1 MKSYRQTIAVLTLLA
16 LSVGILQGC
25 RQREP
30 DNRIYDDMFRESR
43 KRVMFSGNEIAEA
56 DARKMLAY
64 AEEHGSRYGKVMAYL
79 SLTSLAAQSGEYDD
93 MYRYMEVA
101 RASLDV
107 SDPAFLQA
115 YAYFVE
121 GTVDYST
128 VLSINSLMCYTKAL
142 QIYKQLGDS
151 LMVASCYINK
161 VNYFSTANNRA
172 AEQANLDSARSWA
185 PSDYWYT
192 IRLYEGVMENELG
205 HTAEAIDIYSELEH
219 AMGDSLSGTAPSA
232 ATARFWTL
240 FRVNHAMGF
249 LGAGMTDSAWQQYER
264 MCDIANRWGTD
275 FDRHCCRLVRACI
288 YAKQG
293 PMDSAIAIC
302 NDLYENYHGYHEM
315 TVKREALTLLTSCYE
330 SLGNY
335 RQVLETNKE
344 LQALES
350 TRSTDS
356 RYLEEVFDRQR
367 AYERSINELELRTAR
382 RGMAA
387 LVLSFLLVLIV
398 VVFFLYRQSRKLAD
412 RQARIREL
420 ESEQRLLQQQ
430 AEIDTTRMEHATTKE
445 QIASFAGEVRRV
457 ATGMP
462 KNLRAQLLQGISRME
477 ELKQQNEWD
486 EFEQSFNRQ
495 YEGFCDSLRQ
505 HAQGITDIEMKICML
520 LRVGLS
526 NREISD
532 TLHLADNTVR
542 TYRTRIRK
550 KLSLGENDDLI
561 AFLSSFGSTEKH
573 F

>member
-1 MKSYRQTIAVLTLLA
+1 MKANRPFIAVLA
-16 LSVGILQGC
+16 LVAIAAGMLQGC
-25 RQREP
+25 RHGEP
-30 DNRIYDDMFRESR
+30 DNRIYDEMFLENR

-56 DARKMLAY
+56 DARKMLAH

-107 SDPAFLQA
+107 TDPLFLQA
-115 YAYFVE
+115 YTYFVE

-142 QIYKQLGDS
+142 RLYEQLGDS

-172 AEQANLDSARSWA
+172 AEQANLDSARTWA
-185 PSDYWYT
+185 PKDYWYT

-205 HTAEAIDIYSELEH
+205 HTSEAVDIYSQLER
-219 AMGDSLSGTAPSA
+219 ALTDSLSGTAPSE

-249 LGAGMTDSAWQQYER
+249 LGAGMIDSAWQQYER
-264 MCDIANRWGTD
+264 MCDIADRWGTD

-288 YAKQG
+288 YADQE

-302 NDLYENYHGYHEM
+302 HDLYDNYLGYHEK
-315 TVKREALTLLTSCYE
+315 TVKREALTLLASCYE
-330 SLGNY
+330 SIGDY
-335 RQVLETNKE
+335 RQVLETQKA

-350 TRSTDS
+350 TRTTDS

-367 AYERSINELELRTAR
+367 TYERSINELELRTTQ
-382 RGMAA
+382 RGMVA
-387 LVLSFLLVLIV
+387 LGLTFLLALIV
-398 VVFFLYRQSRKLAD
+398 VAFFLYRQSRKLAE

-420 ESEQRLLQQQ
+420 ENERRLSQQQ
-430 AEIDTTRMEHATTKE
+430 AEIDASKMENAATHE
-445 QIASFAGEVRRV
+445 QMASFAGEVRRI

-462 KNLRAQLLQGISRME
+462 KNLRSQLLQGLSRLE
-477 ELKQQNEWD
+477 QHQGQDAWD
-486 EFEQSFNRQ
+486 DFEQGFNRQ

-505 HAQGITDIEMKICML
+505 RASEITDIEMKICML
-520 LRVGLS
+520 VRIGMS

-550 KLSLGENDDLI
+550 KLSLSENDDLN
-561 AFLSSFGSTEKH
+561 AFLNGLGHAEK
-573 F
+573 

>member
-1 MKSYRQTIAVLTLLA
+1 
-16 LSVGILQGC
+16 
-25 RQREP
+25 
-30 DNRIYDDMFRESR
+30 
-43 KRVMFSGNEIAEA
+43 
-56 DARKMLAY
+56 
-64 AEEHGSRYGKVMAYL
+64 
-79 SLTSLAAQSGEYDD
+79 
-93 MYRYMEVA
+93 
-101 RASLDV
+101 
-107 SDPAFLQA
+107 
-115 YAYFVE
+115 
-121 GTVDYST
+121 
-128 VLSINSLMCYTKAL
+128 
-142 QIYKQLGDS
+142 
-151 LMVASCYINK
+151 
-161 VNYFSTANNRA
+161 
-172 AEQANLDSARSWA
+172 
-185 PSDYWYT
+185 
-192 IRLYEGVMENELG
+192 
-205 HTAEAIDIYSELEH
+205 
-219 AMGDSLSGTAPSA
+219 
-232 ATARFWTL
+232 
-240 FRVNHAMGF
+240 
-249 LGAGMTDSAWQQYER
+249 
-264 MCDIANRWGTD
+264 
-275 FDRHCCRLVRACI
+275 
-288 YAKQG
+288 
-293 PMDSAIAIC
+293 MDSAIAIC

-335 RQVLETNKE
+335 RQVLETNKA

>member
-172 AEQANLDSARSWA
+172 AEQANLDSARNWA
-185 PSDYWYT
+185 PNDYWYT

-219 AMGDSLSGTAPSA
+219 
-232 ATARFWTL
+232 
-240 FRVNHAMGF
+240 
-249 LGAGMTDSAWQQYER
+249 
-264 MCDIANRWGTD
+264 DIANRWGTD

-288 YAKQG
+288 YAEQG

-335 RQVLETNKE
+335 RQVLETSKA

-561 AFLSSFGSTEKH
+561 AFLNSFGSTEKQ